1 MPNRL
6 KSDIGYAFRRARKAP
21 AFSAVVVVTLALGI
35 GMTTAMFSVVDG
47 LLLTRLPFPESE
59 RLVMLWQGRRGQDVD
74 EDWFSVA
81 QFVDIR
87 EGTDVF
93 EEVTL
98 AVGFGAT
105 LTNRGPPQQVGYVRT
120 TSTYLRLLGAT
131 PAVGRI
137 LDSSD
142 DEGNAPQVAVL
153 SWGLWQRAFGGD
165 PDVVGQAVTLNG
177 TDTEIVGVLSRDVLL
192 DNEILPT
199 LGAVDP
205 LGVVLSLPL
214 SEALLAQRNR
224 EDYNIVGRL
233 REGVSLAQAQAQ
245 LDAVAARIQELHE
258 TDPASGF
265 FIRAMSLQDEV
276 VGEVRP
282 ALMVLLASV
291 AILLL
296 IACGNVANLLLS
308 RAAERE
314 RELGV
319 RAAVGAGRGR
329 LVRQMI
335 TESAVL
341 ASLGGVLGL
350 GVAVAGVAILRRV
363 GSVSLPRVDAITLD
377 GGVLAFSVFV
387 TAFTVLLFGL
397 LPALRASRLNL
408 SDVLKQGHRGGVGGA
423 LWARFNLSS
432 LLVIVEVALSLILL
446 IGGGLLG
453 RSLLEIQEV
462 DPGFGT
468 EGRLSFGV
476 QLSGPEFPPERRL
489 EFVRDLSVELAE
501 IPTVTHVGGVS
512 LIPFGG
518 NLAWTPVIVPGY
530 DPPDGTNGEF
540 IASIRIV
547 TPEYFETMGIPVL
560 DGETFRAEYAPD
572 EPRAILID
580 ERVAE
585 VYFQGRDP
593 VGSRIST
600 LGNDSSRVAGVV
612 GAIKHTGLDDPSRFT
627 LYLAYSQVPT
637 TRMAMVLETSGDP
650 MALVGPATRAVHGLD
665 PDVAVVDMASMEG
678 RISNSLA
685 ERRFLMLLLQTFSVV
700 ALVLAAVGI
709 FGLVSYRVSRGTRDL
724 GMRMALGA
732 EASTILKMVLG
743 HGMTLALVGL
753 AVGLA
758 GAVALTGLLRGML
771 FGVGSTD
778 PGTYAAMAGGLVLIV
793 FVACL
798 LPARR
803 ATRIDPMEAL
813 RSE

>member
-453 RSLLEIQEV
+453 RSLLAIQEV

>member
-432 LLVIVEVALSLILL
+432 LLVILEVALSLILL

-678 RISNSLA
+678 RISSSLA

>member
-778 PGTYAAMAGGLVLIV
+778 PGTYAAMAGGLILIV